1 MPQDDDDDPFFM
13 PVPSA
18 LKLADASK
26 FMELAKPIKEADSP
40 FMIAMDGAWAGG
52 QQRTWDPAVIQGPF
66 KAGRVLASTC
76 GLSPWYTN
84 LLGRSHGWSWGMA
97 EFH

>member
-1 MPQDDDDDPFFM
+1 MTQDDDDDPFFM

-40 FMIAMDGAWAGG
+40 FMIAMDGVWAGG
-52 QQRTWDPAVIQGPF
+52 QQRT
-66 KAGRVLASTC
+66 
-76 GLSPWYTN
+76 
-84 LLGRSHGWSWGMA
+84 
-97 EFH
+97 